1 MFFELMKKELK
12 VYFSNKVN
20 WAFVVVIPLLFIGLF
35 SVALKDYIGADYGTF
50 DDGKEFYYLNVED
63 GKYVDRLNVI
73 IERLTEATGVCF
85 ERVYDIEQAKK
96 DVEKS
101 KAYGVIT
108 VNADGYDYYRS
119 PYNETEGGKLIRTM
133 FVEMA
138 QNEIENIKN
147 YPIVVSNNI
156 EVKVSD
162 VDSYAYYTFTALA
175 FTLMMLS
182 VGVSLSIYDEREHQT
197 IIRYRISKGGIWGML
212 GLKIVV
218 GMIAGA
224 LQLLISFTFST
235 VVLGVKWGDK
245 IGWMLLLLLLHNTFA
260 ILMAIV
266 LGLKGKNKAIS
277 QDMVFLITMLS
288 AYLGG
293 SVTPVYLLENIP
305 VLKLLVK
312 ISPLYWTNQ
321 ALISLYND
329 IFDKKT
335 LYSALI
341 SIGLAFIMFL
351 LIAVGEKKKHVVM
364 IVKETDDKKD
374 KKEEVAA

>member
-73 IERLTEATGVCF
+73 IERLTESTGVCF

-329 IFDKKT
+329 ILDKKT

-351 LIAVGEKKKHVVM
+351 LIAVGEKKKHVVR

>member
-12 VYFSNKVN
+12 VYFSSKVN

-329 IFDKKT
+329 ILDKKT

-374 KKEEVAA
+374 KKEEVVA

>member
-73 IERLTEATGVCF
+73 IERLTESTGVCF

-224 LQLLISFTFST
+224 MQLLISFAFST
-235 VVLGVKWGDK
+235 LVLGVKWGDK

-305 VLKLLVK
+305 VLRLLVK

-329 IFDKKT
+329 ILDKKT

-351 LIAVGEKKKHVVM
+351 LIAVGEKKKHVVT

>member
-73 IERLTEATGVCF
+73 IERLTESTGVCF

-329 IFDKKT
+329 ILDKKT